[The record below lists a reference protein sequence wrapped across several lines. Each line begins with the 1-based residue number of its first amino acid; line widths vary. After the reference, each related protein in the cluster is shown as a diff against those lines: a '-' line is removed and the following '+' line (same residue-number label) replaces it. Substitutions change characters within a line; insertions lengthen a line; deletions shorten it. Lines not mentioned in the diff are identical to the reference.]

1 MHSRDTSKGGPMS
14 GRLTG
19 KVALVTGG
27 ASGIGEAAVRLFA
40 AEGAAVAVLD
50 RDAGGAE
57 AVVKSLGDDVAA
69 VALAADVSD
78 RDGVTAAIE
87 QAVAELGRLDVVYNN
102 AGVATFA
109 PVADVTPAD
118 WDSCFAV
125 NVTGS
130 LFCIQAALP
139 HLRAAGGGSIVNQ
152 SSVSALVGIPGLAAY
167 SAAKGALVSLT
178 RALAAELAPDGIRV
192 NVICAG
198 TVDTPMARPLLA
210 LRGGGDLDAGIAATV
225 TRYPIGR
232 LGTPD
237 DIARAALFLAC
248 DESSFVTG
256 AVLTAD
262 GGMTAV

>member
-1 MHSRDTSKGGPMS
+1 MS

-50 RDAGGAE
+50 RDAVGAQMT
-57 AVVKSLGDDVAA
+57 VKSLGDVAA
-69 VALAADVSD
+69 VALGADVTD
-78 RDGVTAAIE
+78 QNGVRAAVE

-109 PVADVTPAD
+109 PVADVTRTD
-118 WDSCFAV
+118 WELCFAV

-167 SAAKGALVSLT
+167 SAAKGALVSMT
-178 RALAAELAPDGIRV
+178 RALAAELAPEGIRV
-192 NVICAG
+192 NAICAG

-210 LRGGGDLDAGIAATV
+210 LRGGGDLEAGIAATV

-232 LGTPD
+232 LGTPA
-237 DIARAALFLAC
+237 DIARAALFLAS